1 MYGTVYC
8 NTLRQSKRR
17 PQKSVLLWGQ
27 QASIKKF
34 ELLVVELSEHPY
46 TGLGHPEQL
55 RYRPGVWSRRLNQ
68 KDRLCYSVDNDVVTV
83 YVLSARGHYDDK

>member
-1 MYGTVYC
+1 MGQYTVILSDRAKEDLKNLYY
-8 NTLRQSKRR
+8 S
-17 PQKSVLLWGQ
+17 GQ